1 MSENV
6 QETII
11 DSFTDVIEKMA
22 FMFVEEA
29 EEDETDADGALKA
42 EMQFSGAHSGFLVIA
57 ISHETADE
65 LASNVLGVDP
75 DDENIEELRND
86 ALRELLNVTCGN
98 LLTAHYGEEP
108 VFDLSVPHVEA
119 INAAAWNKLVNAPG
133 TIALLVD
140 DNPAAIQ
147 FNTK

>member
-1 MSENV
+1 MSENLR
-6 QETII
+6 ETII

-29 EEDETDADGALKA
+29 EDDEKEADGALKA
-42 EMQFSGAHSGFLVIA
+42 EMQFSGAYGGSVIIA
-57 ISHETADE
+57 VSHETANE

-108 VFDLSVPHVEA
+108 VFDLSVP
-119 INAAAWNKLVNAPG
+119 
-133 TIALLVD
+133 
-140 DNPAAIQ
+140 
-147 FNTK
+147 